1 MKTTAFILAL
11 TVALAVVGC
20 SNSGTNPVSS
30 TDGVSSSVASK
41 GSIGADATK
50 GERKGVKGDRV
61 EGTIVA
67 VDLALG
73 KVTIR
78 TQAGEFVP
86 VMTNSSTKIERNGFH
101 ATLSSFQIGDRGQ
114 ARFNPGTLLA
124 YKVEATGL

>member
-1 MKTTAFILAL
+1 
-11 TVALAVVGC
+11 
-20 SNSGTNPVSS
+20 
-30 TDGVSSSVASK
+30 
-41 GSIGADATK
+41 
-50 GERKGVKGDRV
+50 RGVKGDRV

-86 VMTNSSTKIERNGFH
+86 AMTNSSTKIERNGFH
-101 ATLSSFQIGDRGQ
+101 ARLASFQIGDRGQ

-124 YKVEATGL
+124 YKIEATGL

>member
-41 GSIGADATK
+41 GGVDDTK
-50 GERKGVKGDRV
+50 VERRGVKGDRV

-67 VDLALG
+67 VDLTLG

-78 TQAGEFVP
+78 TQAGEFIP
-86 VMTNSSTKIERNGFH
+86 AMTNSSTKIERNGFH

>member
-73 KVTIR
+73 TVTIR

-86 VMTNSSTKIERNGFH
+86 AMTNSSTKIERNGFH

>member
-11 TVALAVVGC
+11 TIALAVVGC
-20 SNSGTNPVSS
+20 SKSGGNPVSS
-30 TDGVSSSVASK
+30 TDGVSSSAASK
-41 GSIGADATK
+41 GSTVVDRAD
-50 GERKGVKGDRV
+50 RKGVKGDRV

-86 VMTNSSTKIERNGFH
+86 AMTNSSTKIERNGFH
-101 ATLSSFQIGDRGQ
+101 VRLSSFQIGDRGQ

>member
-86 VMTNSSTKIERNGFH
+86 AMTNSSTKIERNGFH

-124 YKVEATGL
+124 YKVETTGL

>member
-20 SNSGTNPVSS
+20 SNSGANPVSS

-41 GSIGADATK
+41 GSVGVDGTK
-50 GERKGVKGDRV
+50 GERRGVKGDRV

-86 VMTNSSTKIERNGFH
+86 AMTNSSTKIERNGFH
-101 ATLSSFQIGDRGQ
+101 ARLSSFQIGDRGQ
-114 ARFNPGTLLA
+114 ARFNPDTLLA

>member
-1 MKTTAFILAL
+1 MKTTVFILTL

-30 TDGVSSSVASK
+30 TDRVSSSVASK

-73 KVTIR
+73 TVTIR

-86 VMTNSSTKIERNGFH
+86 AMTNSSTKIERNGFH